1 MKSTPK
7 PYLSMYTLHGD
18 RILLEGKEYR
28 VEPLGLMF
36 VHRTEGMGVVRDLI
50 ARVKDF
56 FGGNVGSYNSSVYED
71 LILPA
76 MREMSD
82 RSHETYHSE
91 RLGAPDCIMGF
102 TMKVLPL
109 SSKGMSMMQAT
120 LVGTVC
126 KLHEVD
132 RLKTPEHSQ
141 NTTQPV
147 SISASNGAY

>member
-1 MKSTPK
+1 MKTIPK

-28 VEPLGLMF
+28 VQPLGLMF
-36 VHRTEGMGVVRDLI
+36 VHRTEGMGVVRDII
-50 ARVKDF
+50 ARIKDF

-71 LILPA
+71 LILPS

-82 RSHETYHSE
+82 RSHETYSSD
-91 RLGAPDCIMGF
+91 LYGAPDCIMGF
-102 TMKVLPL
+102 TMSVLPL

-126 KLHEVD
+126 KLHEVVAPQT
-132 RLKTPEHSQ
+132 LQHSEGV
-141 NTTQPV
+141 N
-147 SISASNGAY
+147 SAGGIPSSTVA